1 MRYCNHNGS
10 CMADR
15 QFVLVARLIQ
25 TIFGDCPLMTRL
37 LVFLF
42 GLSLLIGSSIQ
53 CTAQPV
59 FSKSGAGTFN
69 MATMQGLRVGLGNDS
84 YQTLQPF
91 LCPPAGQAPTILS
104 VVCIGSQA
112 VAGEEYL
119 HSLSF
124 NVTTSA
130 ADAAKVAAGQSID
143 KVASYLGVQA
153 FEGAAPADV
162 WARNTTVWAAPGFVG
177 GIAGEELDLNNSECD
192 ACGNHSFFG
201 YWLTGGGSYPN
212 RAGIFITGANAN
224 NAYQWHFGIQ
234 CVAEVKDA
242 CLFDDTSNDGS
253 LPETDFIRSTGHHSG
268 VGVNL
273 ENSTFDGGAIG
284 IVADQR
290 IWLDSP
296 NYAVSIY
303 GDTSSGF
310 TVSAPLMTVQ
320 NKIAY
325 GTSNSYG
332 NHEDTAQTVSSY
344 GTGTSIMTPSS
355 LAESATN
362 NIGVV
367 NTGGVL
373 IKGDVACQDGTNM
386 ASWTVSGMFLMS
398 GTTLTHIG
406 TDVITQ
412 ADSSSATASKWTVQ
426 LGVDT
431 VNLAPTISTTIGS
444 GTAATCTGRIDAIT
458 VR

>member
-1 MRYCNHNGS
+1 
-10 CMADR
+10 
-15 QFVLVARLIQ
+15 
-25 TIFGDCPLMTRL
+25 MTRL
-37 LVFLF
+37 LIALL
-42 GLSLLIGSSIQ
+42 GLSLLIGSSV
-53 CTAQPV
+53 TGNAQPV
-59 FSKSGAGTFN
+59 FSKSGTGQFK
-69 MATMQGLRVGLGNDS
+69 MASMQGLRVGLGNDS

-91 LCPPAGQAPTILS
+91 PCPPAGQAPSILS

-130 ADAAKVAAGQSID
+130 ADAAQVAAGQNID

-153 FEGAAPADV
+153 FQGAVPADV

-212 RAGIFITGANAN
+212 RAGVFITGANAN
-224 NAYQWHFGIQ
+224 NAYQWHFGVQ
-234 CVAEVKDA
+234 CASEVKDA
-242 CLFDDTSNDGS
+242 CLSDDTSNDGA
-253 LPETDFIRSTGHHSG
+253 LPEADFIRSTGHHSG
-268 VGVNL
+268 VGINL
-273 ENSTFDGGAIG
+273 ENATFDGGAIG

-296 NYAVSIY
+296 TYALSLY
-303 GDTSSGF
+303 GDPSTGV
-310 TVSAPLMTVQ
+310 TVSAPVMTAQ

-325 GTSNSYG
+325 GASNSYG
-332 NHEDTAQTVSSY
+332 NHQDTAQTVSSY
-344 GTGTSIMTPSS
+344 GTGTAVMTPTS

-367 NTGGVL
+367 KTGGIL

-386 ASWTVSGMFLMS
+386 ASWTVSGMFLLS
-398 GTTLTHIG
+398 GTTLAHVG
-406 TDVITQ
+406 TDVVTQ
-412 ADSSSATASKWTVQ
+412 VGSSSATASKWTVQ

-431 VNLAPTISTTIGS
+431 ANGAPTISTTIGT
-444 GTAATCTGRIDAIT
+444 GTPATCTGRIDAIT